1 RRDWRATALEAG
13 SSRRAVHRFDRLS
26 FRRRLVRRATCALF
40 DDRLKLEGG
49 PRRPRAVPPVGGP
62 PSGGLSTNSGRG
74 EHLGGR
80 AEAGS
85 RTDEVERRAAV
96 AREVTR
102 RGAEVA
108 GPDRRDR
115 SREPRLEL
123 RRVVAREQPRDGLVG
138 SLEEYVCD
146 LDRLGSCPE
155 RRERIDESLERV

>member
-1 RRDWRATALEAG
+1 MTASGCSAASLSMIG
-13 SSRRAVHRFDRLS
+13 RTRSRFGPT
-26 FRRRLVRRATCALF
+26 RRR
-40 DDRLKLEGG
+40 
-49 PRRPRAVPPVGGP
+49 
-62 PSGGLSTNSGRG
+62 
-74 EHLGGR
+74 
-80 AEAGS
+80 
-85 RTDEVERRAAV
+85 AV

-115 SREPRLEL
+115 SRELRLEL

-155 RRERIDESLERV
+155 RRERIDESLERVLLVDDVGRRALLEPVRLVVDDQRLPLDLPEGV